1 MCNVQKHSKPRA
13 YRHIADVVVK
23 ELGVGTFGRVL
34 RCYDRNYDDHV
45 ALKVVR
51 RVKKYTESAM
61 IEADILE
68 DIRRKLKQSD
78 CQICVKMYD
87 HFKFE
92 GSCLSLCFQPPEKV
106 TGEILDLLFVP

>member
-1 MCNVQKHSKPRA
+1 M
-13 YRHIADVVVK
+13 VVR

-34 RCYDRNYDDHV
+34 RCKDRKYNDFV
-45 ALKVVR
+45 AVKVVR

-68 DIRRKLKQSD
+68 DVRRRMKQTG
-78 CQICVKMYD
+78 CNLCVKMYD

-92 GSCLSLCFQPPEKV
+92 G
-106 TGEILDLLFVP
+106 